1 MSMVVYVG
9 TEVVSR
15 IATCICVLY
24 AMCENWLC
32 VAATCILN
40 NPIIYCMLDISI
52 IGRKKFNL
60 KNIINALS
68 DVRFSSADWYELGVQ
83 LELPANQLDTIK

>member
-1 MSMVVYVG
+1 MY
-9 TEVVSR
+9 
-15 IATCICVLY
+15 
-24 AMCENWLC
+24 
-32 VAATCILN
+32 ILN
-40 NPIIYCMLDISI
+40 NPIVYSILDISI

-60 KNIINALS
+60 KSIINALR